1 MSNPAHQAMLRQS
14 LEAARAGD
22 KATALQLVNDVI
34 AEDPKNAKAWLLL
47 SRISDTDAERRKAL
61 EMVLELDPYNEQAQK
76 ALDKMED
83 SARSK
88 ATNEEEVIPGLT
100 QRQLLIFGG
109 GTALFVLMI
118 AIFVFAIV
126 TSSSTRRSNQS
137 ATETA
142 AVEIPTRLAQEQTAA
157 VLRIA
162 ETAVAETQTQIA
174 LVSPTPTEPPTILP
188 RFTLPPSF
196 TPETRG
202 AAATPTPLAPPA
214 ANVPG
219 RILGWSGID
228 IRNID
233 VLPMYSYPVSG
244 GAPGR
249 IGGDN
254 LEGRHPFLFMNSER
268 VIYTNY
274 YTVPSTYY
282 GIQSNSLDGLDPRD
296 SSVAWTTLADAFNDP
311 DQATVSNDQ
320 TKLVFVAEAVVTGR
334 TEVFLVD
341 LTNADT
347 ANAVESSTG
356 SAAAGVT
363 RITNDSGDYTFP
375 AISPDGQRVVA
386 IRNASEGTITGTD
399 IVIINITDRTI
410 TPLTTDGNTVIETMP
425 RWSIDGRSIVYAAAT
440 AENRNTHDIY
450 VVASDGSGL
459 SFVLVSDPAD
469 EIYPVYSPDG
479 AYLAFSS
486 NRASSYDIY
495 ILEIASG
502 TLSQL
507 TATGRE
513 DDYPSVWLP

>member
-1 MSNPAHQAMLRQS
+1 
-14 LEAARAGD
+14 
-22 KATALQLVNDVI
+22 
-34 AEDPKNAKAWLLL
+34 
-47 SRISDTDAERRKAL
+47 

-83 SARSK
+83 SARSR
-88 ATNEEEVIPGLT
+88 ATNEEEVVPGIT
-100 QRQLLIFGG
+100 QRQVLVFGG
-109 GTALFVLMI
+109 GTALFVLII
-118 AIFVFAIV
+118 AVIVFAIV
-126 TSSSTRRSNQS
+126 SSSSTRRSNQS

-142 AVEIPTRLAQEQTAA
+142 VIEIPTRLAQESTLAA
-157 VLRIA
+157 VQSA
-162 ETAVAETQTQIA
+162 ETAVAQTQTQIA
-174 LVSPTPTEPPTILP
+174 LVSPTPTEPSTILP

-202 AAATPTPLAPPA
+202 VAVTPTPLAPPS
-214 ANVPG
+214 ANIPG

-228 IRNID
+228 VRNID
-233 VLPMYSYPVSG
+233 VLPMYSYPVAG
-244 GAPGR
+244 GVPER

-254 LEGRHPFLFMNSER
+254 LEGRYPFLFMNNER

-282 GIQSNSLDGLDPRD
+282 GIQSNNLDGLDPRD
-296 SSVAWTTLADAFNDP
+296 NSIAWTTLADAFNDP
-311 DQATVSNDQ
+311 DQANVSFDQ
-320 TKLVFVAEAVVTGR
+320 TKLVFVAEAVNTGR

-341 LTNADT
+341 LTNPDT

-363 RITNDSGDYTFP
+363 RITNDSGDYTYP
-375 AISPDGQRVVA
+375 VISPDGQKVVV
-386 IRNASEGTITGTD
+386 IRNATEGAVSGVD
-399 IVIINITDRTI
+399 IVIIDVTDRTI

-440 AENRNTHDIY
+440 ADNRNSHDIY

-495 ILEIASG
+495 ILEIASSA
-502 TLSQL
+502 LSQL
-507 TATGRE
+507 TTTARE
-513 DDYPSVWLP
+513 DDYPSVWVP